1 MEHERFAP
9 LVLEHTAMMARV
21 AAALVGADAEDA
33 AQEALVRAWRAWPTL
48 RDPASTRAWLMQ
60 ITVNV
65 CRSWRTRG
73 QGLRVNTEDRL
84 DAATEQHLALDIA
97 VGASEHID
105 ALDLRRCLRDLPED
119 MRTVIALRFYAG
131 MDSTEIGA
139 LLGEPATTIRGRLRR
154 ALLRLR
160 ELLDSGSASP
170 LPQATPSRRD
180 A

>member
-1 MEHERFAP
+1 
-9 LVLEHTAMMARV
+9 MARV
-21 AAALVGADAEDA
+21 AAALVGDDAEDA
-33 AQEALVRAWRAWPTL
+33 AQEALMRAWRAWPSL
-48 RDPASTRAWLMQ
+48 RESASTRAWLMQ

-73 QGLRVNTEDRL
+73 QGLRLNAEDRL
-84 DAATEQHLALDIA
+84 DAVAEQQSALDVAI
-97 VGASEHID
+97 GASEHID

-131 MDSTEIGA
+131 MDSTEIGE
-139 LLGEPATTIRGRLRR
+139 LLGEPATTVRGRLRR

-160 ELLDSGSASP
+160 ELLDRGSATS
-170 LPQATPSRRD
+170 LPQATPSRKD

>member
-1 MEHERFAP
+1 MEYERFAP
-9 LVLEHTAMMARV
+9 LVLEHTATMARV
-21 AAALVGADAEDA
+21 AAALVGDDAEDA

-48 RDPASTRAWLMQ
+48 REPSSTRAWLMQ

-65 CRSWRTRG
+65 CRSWLARG
-73 QGLRVNTEDRL
+73 QGLRVNAEDRL
-84 DAATEQHLALDIA
+84 DGAAEQRPALDVA

-119 MRTVIALRFYAG
+119 MRTVVALRFYAG
-131 MDSTEIGA
+131 MDSTEIGE
-139 LLGEPATTIRGRLRR
+139 LLGEPATTVRGRLRR

-160 ELLDSGSASP
+160 ESLDRGSAP
-170 LPQATPSRRD
+170 TRPQVAPSRKD

>member
-9 LVLEHTAMMARV
+9 LVLEHTATMARV

-33 AQEALVRAWRAWPTL
+33 AQEALVRAWRAWPAL
-48 RDPASTRAWLMQ
+48 REPTSTRAWLLQ

-65 CRSWRTRG
+65 CRSWRARG
-73 QGLRVNTEDRL
+73 QGLRVNAEARL
-84 DAATEQHLALDIA
+84 DATAEQQLARDVG
-97 VGASEHID
+97 VGASEHVD
-105 ALDLRRCLRDLPED
+105 ALDLRRCLSDLPED

-131 MDSTEIGA
+131 MDSTEIGE
-139 LLGEPATTIRGRLRR
+139 LLGEPATTVRGRLRR

-160 ELLDSGSASP
+160 EMLDRESASLRP
-170 LPQATPSRRD
+170 HATPSRKD